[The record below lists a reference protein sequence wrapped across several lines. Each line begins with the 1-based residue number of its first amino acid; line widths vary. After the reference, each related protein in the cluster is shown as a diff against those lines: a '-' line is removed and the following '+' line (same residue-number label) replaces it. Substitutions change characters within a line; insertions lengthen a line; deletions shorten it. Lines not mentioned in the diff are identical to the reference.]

1 MGAKEALTIIERKR
15 RGIEVIM
22 GKGTGKEEDRE
33 AVWEQPQLG
42 DDA

>member
-1 MGAKEALTIIERKR
+1 LAIIERKR
-15 RGIEVIM
+15 SGIEVIM
-22 GKGTGKEEDRE
+22 REGTWKEEDRE